1 MSKRACP
8 ECGSV
13 FFVTSKSGAKTVFHV
28 NEDSSFEIIAQAD
41 GEEMRSEAIF
51 CGACNWRGDTE
62 QLIESRE

>member
-13 FFVTSKSGAKTVFHV
+13 FFVTRKSGTKTVFHV
-28 NEDSSFEIIAQAD
+28 NEDSSFEIIVET
-41 GEEMRSEAIF
+41 EEENIRAEAIF
-51 CGACNWRGDTE
+51 CGACSWRGDTG